1 MSTSEDT
8 ATVRRIMPQSGLDF
22 NMMLTDTMWG
32 SPQISTQLKEKVRQ
46 REERVKLL
54 KQLQAGEIPPE
65 SEKAAAWEL
74 LSFYTRDLRLAN
86 LSSVLGEVDYCQH
99 YIDLAGD
106 LLRDGY
112 MEAFAT
118 SLARAATLLE
128 LSQSKGGFLR
138 RRQNTLTTENYQGDL
153 EPKKKKLLFGGGSN
167 GGR

>member
-1 MSTSEDT
+1 MNGDQDM
-8 ATVRRIMPQSGLDF
+8 VRRIMPQSGLDF

-32 SPQISTQLKEKVRQ
+32 SPQISVQLKEKVRQ
-46 REERVKLL
+46 REERLRMIE
-54 KQLQAGEIPPE
+54 QLQRGEMPKE

-74 LSFYTRDLRLAN
+74 LSFYTRDFRLAN
-86 LSSVLGEVDYCQH
+86 LNGLTGEIQYCQH

-128 LSQSKGGFLR
+128 LSQSRNGFLR
-138 RRQNTLTTENYQGDL
+138 RRQNTLTTEQLQGEL
-153 EPKKKKLLFGGGSN
+153 EPAKKKLLFTGKSQ
-167 GGR
+167 RS